1 MRSARR
7 PPQLTESKVGRWDR
21 AAKIVPILLS
31 CAALALSFVS
41 YFKARSGEALTR
53 SVQVS
58 SLLDQAW
65 DAVGG
70 EGTSSL
76 DVNRQDDPRRLELA
90 KRKIREAL
98 TIDPRNSAAHLAQ
111 SMTFVLEDRLPEAEA
126 EIRTAILLSP
136 ADPKCHDYLGS
147 VLANEA
153 GETRPW
159 SLIDARS
166 RSTLRTEARTSTSQ

>member
-1 MRSARR
+1 
-7 PPQLTESKVGRWDR
+7 
-21 AAKIVPILLS
+21 VPILLS

-76 DVNRQDDPRRLELA
+76 DVNWQDDPRRLELA

-166 RSTLRTEARTSTSQ
+166 RSTLCTEARTSTSQ